1 MVYWKKLNET
11 SLPEKKTFLQ
21 SVNMEDISD
30 AEYAHTKEVFKGFEI
45 ENLGEYHDLC
55 IENDTLL
62 LDDIFE
68 NFRNMC
74 LWI

>member
-11 SLPEKKTFLQ
+11 SLSEKKTFLR
-21 SVNMEDISD
+21 SLNMEDISD
-30 AEYAHTKEVFKGFEI
+30 AEYPHTKEVSKGFEI

-62 LDDIFE
+62 LDDVFE
-68 NFRNMC
+68 NFRNIC
-74 LWI
+74 L

>member
-1 MVYWKKLNET
+1 MEKIEWNIIT
-11 SLPEKKTFLQ
+11 WKKTFLQ

>member
-1 MVYWKKLNET
+1 MEKIEWNIIT
-11 SLPEKKTFLQ
+11 WKKTFLQ

-30 AEYAHTKEVFKGFEI
+30 AEYAHTKEVFKDFEI

-74 LWI
+74 L

>member
-1 MVYWKKLNET
+1 MEKIEWNIIT
-11 SLPEKKTFLQ
+11 WKKTFLQ

-74 LWI
+74 L

>member
-1 MVYWKKLNET
+1 
-11 SLPEKKTFLQ
+11 
-21 SVNMEDISD
+21 MEDISD
-30 AEYAHTKEVFKGFEI
+30 AEYGHTKEVFKGFEI

-74 LWI
+74 L

>member
-1 MVYWKKLNET
+1 
-11 SLPEKKTFLQ
+11 
-21 SVNMEDISD
+21 MEDISD
-30 AEYAHTKEVFKGFEI
+30 AEYPHTKEVSKGFEI

-62 LDDIFE
+62 LDDVFG

-74 LWI
+74 L